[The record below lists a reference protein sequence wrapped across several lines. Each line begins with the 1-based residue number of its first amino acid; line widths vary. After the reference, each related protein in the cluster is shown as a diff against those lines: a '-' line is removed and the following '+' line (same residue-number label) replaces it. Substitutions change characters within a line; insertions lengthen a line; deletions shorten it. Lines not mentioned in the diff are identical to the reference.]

1 MNNIRMFVFFMGVVL
16 SLGAQND
23 PSKDFIAKAL
33 TVYPVSP
40 EAASLG
46 KYGDLPINLA
56 SGKINSHLK

>member
-33 TVYPVSP
+33 TDKVPKS
-40 EAASLG
+40 AF
-46 KYGDLPINLA
+46 K
-56 SGKINSHLK
+56 